1 MAKLT
6 PSEAAQIA
14 SSVYLLRE
22 DSVSESLARG
32 RRFGTEGKFQ
42 LSDKSQFQG
51 ESGALAWKQ
60 LSGFGYIA
68 WGEGAFKNEVL
79 VATRGTDIDVDWLTN
94 LNIGMRPGPGSWPVH
109 MGFHNT
115 WKSFSSE
122 LARFLAGRN
131 PSRIHCVGH
140 SLGGALASLTADWV
154 TANRMAGVSL
164 YTFGAPRCGDAM
176 FARALSKRVGAENIR
191 RVYHPAD
198 IVPMI
203 PMLPFFHAPL
213 IGGGLR
219 VPTGSGALFSVAAHN
234 MAGSYIPGVA
244 GRSWSGLATG
254 QGPGAND
261 GVQVQ
266 SWLEA
271 SAQGHGSMLMGS
283 AKLLTM
289 ISRALTWLV
298 RKAAWALGSALGSG
312 VTAGLTLMDQ
322 LAWLL
327 SQAAQIQKDVATHLK
342 ALMSA
347 ILHFMGRKVAGS
359 VDVTQA
365 FVRWLLGTLVAS
377 LTAIAR
383 RAVSML
389 R

>member
-1 MAKLT
+1 MAQLT

-140 SLGGALASLTADWV
+140 SLGGALASLTLA
-154 TANRMAGVSL
+154 T
-164 YTFGAPRCGDAM
+164 Y
-176 FARALSKRVGAENIR
+176 
-191 RVYHPAD
+191 
-198 IVPMI
+198 VPQ
-203 PMLPFFHAPL
+203 
-213 IGGGLR
+213 R
-219 VPTGSGALFSVAAHN
+219 GSGAGASACASIAGVYVLFAGMALGGPPIAVANVLLA
-234 MAGSYIPGVA
+234 V
-244 GRSWSGLATG
+244 GLAG
-254 QGPGAND
+254 FGLVQRLRGA
-261 GVQVQ
+261 
-266 SWLEA
+266 
-271 SAQGHGSMLMGS
+271 
-283 AKLLTM
+283 
-289 ISRALTWLV
+289 RAC
-298 RKAAWALGSALGSG
+298 G
-312 VTAGLTLMDQ
+312 
-322 LAWLL
+322 
-327 SQAAQIQKDVATHLK
+327 
-342 ALMSA
+342 
-347 ILHFMGRKVAGS
+347 
-359 VDVTQA
+359 
-365 FVRWLLGTLVAS
+365 
-377 LTAIAR
+377 
-383 RAVSML
+383 
-389 R
+389 